1 MSSDD
6 ESVDLTKLIKESN
19 EYYERRKIL
28 RKVVEEEEEE
38 RLKQPAFYRHRKW
51 EGRSPYDMSCW
62 ARMLVNEGVMAGLPS
77 ESREND
83 CL

>member
-19 EYYERRKIL
+19 EYYERRKKL

-38 RLKQPAFYRHRKW
+38 RLKQPAFYRHR
-51 EGRSPYDMSCW
+51 
-62 ARMLVNEGVMAGLPS
+62 
-77 ESREND
+77 
-83 CL
+83 